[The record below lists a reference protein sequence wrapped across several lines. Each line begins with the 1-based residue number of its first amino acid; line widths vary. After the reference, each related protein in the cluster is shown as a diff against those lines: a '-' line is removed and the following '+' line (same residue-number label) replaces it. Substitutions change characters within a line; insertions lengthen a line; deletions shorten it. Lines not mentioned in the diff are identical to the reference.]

1 MNLLRKFNHLLRK
14 FNHLLRKLETSRVS
28 NLDQKMGGGNL
39 CAFISNAWGSDDP
52 TRFPGPQPVSIE
64 RRHFP
69 LLKRQLYL
77 VCEKTDGVRHLLAS
91 TDEGVFLVNRAF
103 SIEKIN
109 VRVAKDTLLDG
120 ELVKTKAGKEGLHP
134 DGKPAVSRLFMVY
147 DAVRVKGES
156 LIHKPLT
163 ERLEAARKVV
173 KAIIK
178 TANAP
183 LEIRVKVMTD
193 LKDFSSFP
201 DLNSFEYETD
211 GLVFTPVA
219 EPIRVGTHE
228 TMFKW
233 KPRERITIDFCIKN
247 GHELFVQDRG
257 IPYKEAWLHLQNT
270 RRDLPDGTI
279 VECGYGDLGWFVEK
293 VRTDKT
299 HANNRRTYFRT
310 IVNIRENIQLDEFIT
325 NFS

>member
-1 MNLLRKFNHLLRK
+1 
-14 FNHLLRKLETSRVS
+14 
-28 NLDQKMGGGNL
+28 MGIH
-39 CAFISNAWGSDDP
+39 AFIARAWRVTDP

-69 LLKRQLYL
+69 LLKLQPYL

-103 SIEKIN
+103 ACEKVN

-120 ELVKTKAGKEGLHP
+120 ELVKTKSGKT
-134 DGKPAVSRLFMVY
+134 LFMVY

-156 LIHKPLT
+156 LVDLPLNS
-163 ERLEAARKVV
+163 RLEAARKVV

-183 LEIRVKVMTD
+183 LEIRVKTMWT
-193 LKDFSSFP
+193 LGSPTP

-211 GLVFTPVA
+211 GLVFTPVN
-219 EPIRVGTHE
+219 ESIRTGTHE

-247 GHELFVQDRG
+247 GTDLFVQDKG
-257 IPYKEAWLHLQNT
+257 IPYKEASLHLHNA

-279 VECGYGDLGWFVEK
+279 VECGYGDLGWYVEK
-293 VRTDKT
+293 IRTDKT

-310 IVNIRENIQLDEFIT
+310 IVNIREGIELAEF
-325 NFS
+325 SSL

>member
-1 MNLLRKFNHLLRK
+1 
-14 FNHLLRKLETSRVS
+14 
-28 NLDQKMGGGNL
+28 MGGDL
-39 CAFISNAWGSDDP
+39 RAFIANAWGVTDP

-69 LLKRQLYL
+69 LLKRQPYL

-103 SIEKIN
+103 VCEKVNI
-109 VRVAKDTLLDG
+109 RIAKDTLLDG
-120 ELVKTKAGKEGLHP
+120 ELVKTKSGKEGLRP
-134 DGKPAVSRLFMVY
+134 DGKPAVSLLFMVY
-147 DAVRVKGES
+147 DAVRVKGEDLTQS
-156 LIHKPLT
+156 PLNS
-163 ERLEAARKVV
+163 RLDAARKVI

-183 LEIRVKVMTD
+183 LEIRVKTMTD
-193 LKDFSSFP
+193 LKDFGSFP
-201 DLNSFEYETD
+201 PLDSFEYETD
-211 GLVFTPVA
+211 GLVFTPVN
-219 EPIRVGTHE
+219 EPIRTGTHE

-247 GHELFVQDRG
+247 GSELFVQDRG
-257 IPYKEAWLHLQNT
+257 IPYKEADLHLHNV

-279 VECGYGDLGWFVEK
+279 VECGYGNLGWFVEK
-293 VRTDKT
+293 IRTDKT

-310 IVNIRENIQLDEFIT
+310 IVNIREGIELEEF
-325 NFS
+325 NG

>member
-1 MNLLRKFNHLLRK
+1 
-14 FNHLLRKLETSRVS
+14 
-28 NLDQKMGGGNL
+28 MGVH
-39 CAFISNAWGSDDP
+39 AFIANAWGVTDP

-69 LLKRQLYL
+69 LLKLQPYL

-103 SIEKIN
+103 ACEKVN

-120 ELVKTKAGKEGLHP
+120 ELVKTRNGR
-134 DGKPAVSRLFMVY
+134 VLFMVY
-147 DAVRVKGES
+147 DAVRVKGEDLS
-156 LIHKPLT
+156 RKPLT
-163 ERLEAARKVV
+163 ERLDAARKVI

-183 LEIRVKVMTD
+183 LELRVKVMWT
-193 LKDFSSFP
+193 LGSPMP

-211 GLVFTPVA
+211 GLVFTPVN
-219 EPIRVGTHE
+219 EPIRTGTHE

-233 KPRERITIDFCIKN
+233 KPRERITIDFCIRN
-247 GHELFVQDRG
+247 GSELFVQDKG
-257 IPYKEAWLHLQNT
+257 IPYKEANLHLHNA
-270 RRDLPDGTI
+270 RRDLADGTI

-293 VRTDKT
+293 IRTDKT

-310 IVNIRENIQLDEFIT
+310 IVNIREGIELEEFT
-325 NFS
+325 GFS